1 MGVRRFL
8 GVCRL
13 VVVAGLCD
21 APSGLGGWF
30 GCLWGGVAA

>member
-1 MGVRRFL
+1 MVVLRFL
-8 GVCRL
+8 GVCSW
-13 VVVAGLCD
+13 VVVGLDD